1 MPSARI
7 QAQLL
12 RTTAHEV
19 SRTPADGTLL
29 AAQEE
34 HIAERVLARRYG
46 TVRAL
51 FERAMDVMRV
61 DMCYLELTP
70 DRASSIDRPD

>member
-12 RTTAHEV
+12 RTTAHA
-19 SRTPADGTLL
+19 RTPADVTLL
-29 AAQEE
+29 APQQE

-51 FERAMDVMRV
+51 FERALDVMRV